1 MGAIYINMVMISN
14 DKCFNSQNTVTDDN
28 KHLLCSNAAKGQLV
42 AMLAVLFINVMFHIS
57 LNFISVGQQYNYV

>member
-28 KHLLCSNAAKGQLV
+28 KHLLCSDAAKGQLV
-42 AMLAVLFINVMFHIS
+42 AMLTALFINIMFHIS
-57 LNFISVGQQYNYV
+57 HEFYKCGPTL